1 MARLSHNN
9 FKSRLGIILA
19 TAGSAVGL
27 GNIWRFPYMTG
38 ENGGAAFILLYILFI
53 LLLGIP
59 GMICEFIVGRHAG
72 TNAVRAYGR
81 LSGKKGWRVVGYMG
95 ILSSI
100 LIFGFYSVVAGWC
113 LYYLLSSVLNRLAGD
128 SQFILDYFS
137 TFSSDLITP
146 ILCGLLFI
154 VLTHLV
160 VAKGVRGGIER
171 VSKLLMPLLF
181 ILLLVI
187 VVSSCMLPGAERG
200 IEFLF
205 KPDFSKVTHETLLD
219 ALGQAFFSL
228 SLGTA
233 CLCTYASYFSRG
245 INLAKSA
252 AQIALIDTLIAIL
265 AGLMIFPAAFSVGID
280 ADSGPSLIFITL
292 PNVFNQAFVHIP
304 WAGYLI
310 SILFY
315 ALLALAALTSTI
327 SMHEIGTSFFQEEM
341 RLPRKKAVWIVSGA
355 SGLICILSSMSM
367 GAVEGMT
374 LFGMPLLS
382 FFDFITAKLMM
393 PIGALLTTF
402 YVGWYAPLTTV
413 RNEFTNKGT
422 VGEKLFPL
430 FLFTVR
436 YICPIFILLI
446 FMHELGLF

>member
-9 FKSRLGIILA
+9 FKSRIGIILA

-205 KPDFSKVTHETLLD
+205 KLDFSKVTHETLLD

-355 SGLICILSSMSM
+355 SGVICILSSMSM

-413 RNEFTNKGT
+413 RNESTNKGT

>member
-9 FKSRLGIILA
+9 FKSRIGIILA

-355 SGLICILSSMSM
+355 SGVICILSSMSM

-402 YVGWYAPLTTV
+402 YVGWYASLTTV

-422 VGEKLFPL
+422 VSEKLFPL

-446 FMHELGLF
+446 FIHELGLF

>member
-9 FKSRLGIILA
+9 FKSRIGIILA

-181 ILLLVI
+181 MLLLVI

-355 SGLICILSSMSM
+355 SGVICILSSMSM

>member
-9 FKSRLGIILA
+9 FKSRIGIILA

-154 VLTHLV
+154 VPT
-160 VAKGVRGGIER
+160 
-171 VSKLLMPLLF
+171 
-181 ILLLVI
+181 
-187 VVSSCMLPGAERG
+187 
-200 IEFLF
+200 
-205 KPDFSKVTHETLLD
+205 
-219 ALGQAFFSL
+219 
-228 SLGTA
+228 
-233 CLCTYASYFSRG
+233 
-245 INLAKSA
+245 
-252 AQIALIDTLIAIL
+252 
-265 AGLMIFPAAFSVGID
+265 
-280 ADSGPSLIFITL
+280 
-292 PNVFNQAFVHIP
+292 
-304 WAGYLI
+304 WWW
-310 SILFY
+310 
-315 ALLALAALTSTI
+315 
-327 SMHEIGTSFFQEEM
+327 
-341 RLPRKKAVWIVSGA
+341 PRA
-355 SGLICILSSMSM
+355 
-367 GAVEGMT
+367 
-374 LFGMPLLS
+374 
-382 FFDFITAKLMM
+382 
-393 PIGALLTTF
+393 
-402 YVGWYAPLTTV
+402 
-413 RNEFTNKGT
+413 
-422 VGEKLFPL
+422 
-430 FLFTVR
+430 
-436 YICPIFILLI
+436 
-446 FMHELGLF
+446 

>member
-9 FKSRLGIILA
+9 FKSRIGIILA

-113 LYYLLSSVLNRLAGD
+113 LYYLLSSMLNRLAGD

-355 SGLICILSSMSM
+355 SGVICILSSMSM

-446 FMHELGLF
+446 FIHELGLF

>member
-9 FKSRLGIILA
+9 FKSRIGIILA

-355 SGLICILSSMSM
+355 SGVICILSSMSM

-374 LFGMPLLS
+374 MFGMPLLS

-422 VGEKLFPL
+422 VSEKLFPL

>member
-9 FKSRLGIILA
+9 FKSRIGIILA

>member
-9 FKSRLGIILA
+9 FKSRIGIILA

-72 TNAVRAYGR
+72 TNAVRAYRR

-355 SGLICILSSMSM
+355 SGVICILSSMSM

-422 VGEKLFPL
+422 VSEKLFPL

>member
-9 FKSRLGIILA
+9 FKSRIGIILA

-355 SGLICILSSMSM
+355 SGVICILSSMSM

-374 LFGMPLLS
+374 LFGMTLLS

-402 YVGWYAPLTTV
+402 YVGWYASLTTV

-422 VGEKLFPL
+422 VSEKLFPL

>member
-9 FKSRLGIILA
+9 FKSRIGIILA

-72 TNAVRAYGR
+72 TNAVRAYRR

-355 SGLICILSSMSM
+355 SGVICILSSMSM

>member
-9 FKSRLGIILA
+9 FKSRIGIILA

-265 AGLMIFPAAFSVGID
+265 AGLMIFPAAFSVG
-280 ADSGPSLIFITL
+280 ADSYTSPSLISITL
-292 PNVFNQAFVHIP
+292 PHVFNQAFVHIP

-355 SGLICILSSMSM
+355 SGVICILSSMSM

>member
-9 FKSRLGIILA
+9 FKSRIGIILA

-355 SGLICILSSMSM
+355 SGVICILSSMSM

-430 FLFTVR
+430 FLFTGR

>member
-9 FKSRLGIILA
+9 FKSRIGIILA

-355 SGLICILSSMSM
+355 SGVICILSSMSM

-382 FFDFITAKLMM
+382 FFDFATAKLMM

-422 VGEKLFPL
+422 VSEKLFPL

-446 FMHELGLF
+446 FMHELGLL

>member
-9 FKSRLGIILA
+9 FKSRIGIILA

-113 LYYLLSSVLNRLAGD
+113 LYYLLSSVLLRLAGD
-128 SQFILDYFS
+128 SQFLLGYFS

-355 SGLICILSSMSM
+355 SGVICILSSMSM

-402 YVGWYAPLTTV
+402 YVGWYASLTTV

-422 VGEKLFPL
+422 VSEKLFPL

>member
-9 FKSRLGIILA
+9 FKSRIGIILA

-355 SGLICILSSMSM
+355 SGVICILSSMSM

-402 YVGWYAPLTTV
+402 YVGWYASLTTV

-422 VGEKLFPL
+422 VSEKLFPL

>member
-9 FKSRLGIILA
+9 FKSRIGIILA

-181 ILLLVI
+181 MSIFGVIGCETLGWPAPLHLVTATLTGAIVLIPLLFIIL
-187 VVSSCMLPGAERG
+187 A
-200 IEFLF
+200 LF
-205 KPDFSKVTHETLLD
+205 KGKR
-219 ALGQAFFSL
+219 A
-228 SLGTA
+228 
-233 CLCTYASYFSRG
+233 
-245 INLAKSA
+245 
-252 AQIALIDTLIAIL
+252 
-265 AGLMIFPAAFSVGID
+265 
-280 ADSGPSLIFITL
+280 
-292 PNVFNQAFVHIP
+292 
-304 WAGYLI
+304 
-310 SILFY
+310 
-315 ALLALAALTSTI
+315 
-327 SMHEIGTSFFQEEM
+327 
-341 RLPRKKAVWIVSGA
+341 
-355 SGLICILSSMSM
+355 
-367 GAVEGMT
+367 
-374 LFGMPLLS
+374 
-382 FFDFITAKLMM
+382 
-393 PIGALLTTF
+393 
-402 YVGWYAPLTTV
+402 
-413 RNEFTNKGT
+413 
-422 VGEKLFPL
+422 
-430 FLFTVR
+430 
-436 YICPIFILLI
+436 
-446 FMHELGLF
+446 

>member
-9 FKSRLGIILA
+9 FKSRIGIILA

-187 VVSSCMLPGAERG
+187 VVSSCMLPGAKRG

-355 SGLICILSSMSM
+355 SGVICILSSMSM

>member
-355 SGLICILSSMSM
+355 SGVICILSSMSM

>member
-113 LYYLLSSVLNRLAGD
+113 LYYLLSSVLNRLVGD

-402 YVGWYAPLTTV
+402 YVGWYASLTTV

-422 VGEKLFPL
+422 VSEKLFPL

>member
-9 FKSRLGIILA
+9 FKSRIGIILA

-355 SGLICILSSMSM
+355 SGVICILSSMSM

-422 VGEKLFPL
+422 VSEKLFPL

>member
-113 LYYLLSSVLNRLAGD
+113 LYYLLSSVLNCLAGD

-355 SGLICILSSMSM
+355 SGVICILSSMSM

>member
-355 SGLICILSSMSM
+355 SGVICILSSMSM

-382 FFDFITAKLMM
+382 FFDFATAKLMM

-402 YVGWYAPLTTV
+402 YVGWYASLTTV

-422 VGEKLFPL
+422 VSEKLFPL

>member
-9 FKSRLGIILA
+9 FKSRIGIILA

-280 ADSGPSLIFITL
+280 ADSGPSLIFIAL

-355 SGLICILSSMSM
+355 SGVICILSSMSM

>member
-9 FKSRLGIILA
+9 FKSRIGIILA

-382 FFDFITAKLMM
+382 FFDFTTAKLMM

>member
-9 FKSRLGIILA
+9 LKSRIGIILA

-355 SGLICILSSMSM
+355 SGVICILSSMSM

>member
-355 SGLICILSSMSM
+355 SGVICILSSMSM

-422 VGEKLFPL
+422 VSEKLFPL

>member
-9 FKSRLGIILA
+9 FKSRIGIILA

-327 SMHEIGTSFFQEEM
+327 SLHEIGTSFFQEEM

-355 SGLICILSSMSM
+355 SGVICILSSMSM

-422 VGEKLFPL
+422 VSEKLFPL

>member
-9 FKSRLGIILA
+9 FKSRIGIILA

-53 LLLGIP
+53 LLVGIP

-355 SGLICILSSMSM
+355 SGVICILSSMSM